1 MFTFYLY
8 NCTVQKKEVFMKK
21 IFLMML
27 AVSSAM
33 FAFTSCSKS
42 SDESV
47 NLCEKAYASEEEEA
61 KALAVPV
68 DKLKDIP
75 QHVRAA
81 RAAAVILSSYVTLKD
96 STYTLDISAEEAAKL
111 GVTEDLYNQVK
122 KDMDKSNEAIKKAIN
137 NGEKP
142 NLPDVKK
149 QAEEY
154 KKTGK
159 LPE

>member
-1 MFTFYLY
+1 
-8 NCTVQKKEVFMKK
+8 MKQ

-27 AVSSAM
+27 AVSSAV
-33 FAFTSCSKS
+33 FVFTSCSKS
-42 SDESV
+42 SDEPV
-47 NLCEKAYASEEEEA
+47 NLSERAYASEEEEA

-68 DKLKDIP
+68 EKLKDIP
-75 QHVRAA
+75 QHLRAA

-122 KDMDKSNEAIKKAIN
+122 KDLDKSNEAIKKATK
-137 NGEKP
+137 NGEKL
-142 NLPDVKK
+142 NLPDIKK